1 MEEIKSE
8 IDPSPDNVDGA
19 PEELGDIRIEI
30 EDNSFVKMVKDLSQ
44 KQIETDKPTKRQL
57 SLDEG
62 KSKKIKVKLK
72 ATIRLIIQY

>member
-1 MEEIKSE
+1 MDNVKSE
-8 IDPSPDNVDGA
+8 TDPPVDNVESA

-44 KQIETDKPTKRQL
+44 KKIETDKPAKRQL

-62 KSKKIKVKLK
+62 KSKKIKVKSNWH
-72 ATIRLIIQY
+72 